1 MFAGSGKGEVS
12 RDRSRKNNR
21 LEMKRTSSAAQVLD
35 SYDEPQ
41 KEEYAY
47 PRAKSHVSSQNLTHT
62 LYLEIVST
70 WFQVYMYTV
79 CMHMCILIVCHN
91 LS

>member
-1 MFAGSGKGEVS
+1 MYCVCVFAGSGKGEVS
-12 RDRSRKNNR
+12 RDSRSRKNNR

-47 PRAKSHVSSQNLTHT
+47 PRAKSHVSSQNLTRT
-62 LYLEIVST
+62 LYLEIIELGSR
-70 WFQVYMYTV
+70 
-79 CMHMCILIVCHN
+79 CILIVATIYHIF
-91 LS
+91 